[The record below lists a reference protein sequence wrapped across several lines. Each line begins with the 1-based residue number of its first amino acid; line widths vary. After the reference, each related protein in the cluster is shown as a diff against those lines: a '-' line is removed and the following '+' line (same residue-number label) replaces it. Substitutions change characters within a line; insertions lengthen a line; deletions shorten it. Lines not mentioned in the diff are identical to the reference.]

1 MGCHWDSLSLQ
12 GVDST
17 ALAWWCRSRLCPRTL
32 LLPLFLWHG
41 HISAV
46 PYSKGVGIR
55 GNCNVW
61 KSLYILL
68 GGLRPAGREQSSGAL
83 TEGL

>member
-1 MGCHWDSLSLQ
+1 M
-12 GVDST
+12 
-17 ALAWWCRSRLCPRTL
+17 AWWCRSRLCPRTL